1 MCYRT
6 LLEVSL
12 VPLVLETE
20 CMKEEI
26 KKKIVELAKEAVD
39 QAYWGGESAGGVEYG
54 SEYYS
59 PGSYLEDLEKYLE
72 SL

>member
-1 MCYRT
+1 
-6 LLEVSL
+6 
-12 VPLVLETE
+12 
-20 CMKEEI
+20 MKEEI